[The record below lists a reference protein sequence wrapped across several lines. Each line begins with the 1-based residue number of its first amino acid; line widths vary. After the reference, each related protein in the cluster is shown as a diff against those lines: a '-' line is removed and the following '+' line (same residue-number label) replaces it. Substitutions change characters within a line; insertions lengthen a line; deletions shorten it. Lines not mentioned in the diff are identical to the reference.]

1 MSNDPVVA
9 IVGVTGAV
17 GAEFIATM
25 DKRGF
30 RVGKLKALASARSAG
45 KTVSFRGQDVVI
57 EELTE
62 RAFEGVD
69 IALFSAGG
77 SISKKF
83 APVAVKAGAVVV
95 DNSTAFR
102 MDPNVP
108 LVIPE
113 INANRIRDHK
123 GIIANPNCA
132 AITALVPLWPIHQ
145 KNRIKRVI
153 ISTYQAASGAGA
165 AAMDELVEST
175 RANLNG
181 QVYTPKVMPHPYAF
195 NLFNHN
201 TAVDPDTGYND
212 EETKVIKETRK
223 IFEDEKIAIGVTCV
237 RVPVLRAHCEAITFE
252 CEKPIGEDLGPC
264 HHGAGARREARRRPR
279 EELLPDADR
288 RLGPGRRPGRPHP
301 QGSQRSL
308 RAFDLDVRGGRPTAQ
323 GRRAERGADRGALA
337 AARDGV
343 TEGVVGWAKARKRR
357 AHHFSRAFKK
367 DGGHASLCPPYGAE
381 ISRAPET
388 TSTHPRTNR
397 TGILPRSRAH
407 TPSASLRARRTPTPA

>member
-1 MSNDPVVA
+1 METQVNAAVKNDPVVA

-30 RVGKLKALASARSAG
+30 RVGKLKALASARSSG
-45 KTVSFRGQDVVI
+45 KTIDFRGQKVVI
-57 EELTE
+57 EELNE
-62 RAFEGVD
+62 RSFDGVD

-77 SISKKF
+77 GISRKF
-83 APVAVKAGAVVV
+83 APIAVKAGAVVI
-95 DNSTAFR
+95 DNSSAFR

-113 INANRIRDHK
+113 INAGRIRDHK

-132 AITALVPLWPIHQ
+132 AITALVPLWPIHRN
-145 KNRIKRVI
+145 NRIKRLI

-165 AAMDELVEST
+165 AAMEELVEST

-212 EETKVIKETRK
+212 EETKVIKETHK
-223 IFEDEKIAIGVTCV
+223 IFEDEKIAVGVTCV

-252 CEKPIGEDLGPC
+252 CEKPISEDQVRAWLATAPGVRIVDDRAKNYFPMPTDASGQDDVLVGRIRRDLSDPTG
-264 HHGAGARREARRRPR
+264 HSISMFVAADQLLKGAALKAVQIA
-279 EELLPDADR
+279 ELLPAR
-288 RLGPGRRPGRPHP
+288 
-301 QGSQRSL
+301 
-308 RAFDLDVRGGRPTAQ
+308 VTA
-323 GRRAERGADRGALA
+323 
-337 AARDGV
+337 
-343 TEGVVGWAKARKRR
+343 
-357 AHHFSRAFKK
+357 
-367 DGGHASLCPPYGAE
+367 
-381 ISRAPET
+381 
-388 TSTHPRTNR
+388 
-397 TGILPRSRAH
+397 
-407 TPSASLRARRTPTPA
+407 